1 MEAEGRARRGR
12 VQKSVESLEK
22 STAALHVGAWSS
34 AFGGAFAEKKD
45 TWGYFVKR
53 SKMQPFFGSDSV
65 SDGQRVIVRHACPLM
80 RFERESHRLSLFACL
95 SESTWFGRASQ
106 LDASAPEHARAQGL
120 PGYREPQTFT
130 FDYGEESLSYG
141 GLNER
146 CGTVVQRAEVCSDPW
161 VAKQLEA
168 DGKVPPSAVCACD
181 VRVRGVCVWSPPPKG
196 ASPGRESL

>member
-1 MEAEGRARRGR
+1 MGLLCQAIEDAAVLWQRQCVRRSACDRAPCMP
-12 VQKSVESLEK
+12 
-22 STAALHVGAWSS
+22 TH
-34 AFGGAFAEKKD
+34 
-45 TWGYFVKR
+45 
-53 SKMQPFFGSDSV
+53 
-65 SDGQRVIVRHACPLM
+65 M

-130 FDYGEESLSYG
+130 FDYGEEPLSYG

-146 CGTVVQRAEVCSDPW
+146 CGTIVQRAEVCSDPW

-168 DGKVPPSAVCACD
+168 DGKVPPSAVCACY